1 VVYARLAESDLF
13 QEGLR
18 RLKAGSNQ
26 HRVAMMCA
34 EKDPLDC
41 HRTILVA
48 RRLVADGVEVAHI
61 LETASLETHAEAMA
75 RLRRRVRI
83 PESDMFRS
91 EGQLDDAAY
100 SLQEARIAYVEP
112 AQAK

>member
-1 VVYARLAESDLF
+1 
-13 QEGLR
+13 
-18 RLKAGSNQ
+18 
-26 HRVAMMCA
+26 
-34 EKDPLDC
+34 
-41 HRTILVA
+41 
-48 RRLVADGVEVAHI
+48 